1 MLTHNTDKQVIKI
14 HMKLAKSFLAVFL
27 ILVATSCGVQRVP
40 VGNYEKVDCK
50 PKTLTK
56 GKDLSL
62 FWELV
67 PVRKVEKTVK
77 VTDYEKVVRRDVF
90 DNIIFY
96 GTAGIFSFK
105 SVRIRVKDC
114 EDQQNIQQDN
124 TSK

>member
-1 MLTHNTDKQVIKI
+1 
-14 HMKLAKSFLAVFL
+14 MKLTKSFLAVLL
-27 ILVATSCGVQRVP
+27 ILIATACGVQRVP
-40 VGNYEKVDCK
+40 VGNYENVDCK

-67 PVRKVEKTVK
+67 PIRKVEKTIK
-77 VTDYEKVVRRDVF
+77 ITDYEKVVKRDIF

-114 EDQQNIQQDN
+114 EEQQNSPQDN

>member
-1 MLTHNTDKQVIKI
+1 MR
-14 HMKLAKSFLAVFL
+14 LAKSFLAVFL
-27 ILVATSCGVQRVP
+27 VLIATSCGVQRVP
-40 VGNYEKVDCK
+40 VGNYEKVDCT

-62 FWELV
+62 FWELI

-114 EDQQNIQQDN
+114 EEQKDIQQDSAN
-124 TSK
+124 K